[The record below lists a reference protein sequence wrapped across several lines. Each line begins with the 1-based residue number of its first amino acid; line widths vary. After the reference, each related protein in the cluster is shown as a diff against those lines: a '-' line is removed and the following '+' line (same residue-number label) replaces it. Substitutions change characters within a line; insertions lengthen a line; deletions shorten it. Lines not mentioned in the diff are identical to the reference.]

1 MKSKLTVPKR
11 NPFVCLVLKKTGAG
25 SHRKPNKAMRRQ
37 EKQSGY
43 NSIGQSSRLLP
54 DLSEFK
60 SLCPDHVT
68 ILKRIQVDRSTQNLT
83 RFCQSTFQYGD
94 VVQLEEQV
102 LHTDKVGGSNP
113 SFTTNNGQVA
123 ERPIASVL
131 KTEGRKR
138 SVSSNLTLPSN
149 SKADLVKVVLTP
161 V

>member
-68 ILKRIQVDRSTQNLT
+68 ILKYITMLFRGSDHRKERVVYFNMVVYTINTGCQGYDR
-83 RFCQSTFQYGD
+83 
-94 VVQLEEQV
+94 
-102 LHTDKVGGSNP
+102 
-113 SFTTNNGQVA
+113 
-123 ERPIASVL
+123 
-131 KTEGRKR
+131 
-138 SVSSNLTLPSN
+138 
-149 SKADLVKVVLTP
+149 
-161 V
+161 